1 MHSLLTADHD
11 QFNPARSYFQRTQP
25 AFPILDSLLYQAID
39 PAALASSGVPYGLL
53 GSFVAHSTCYVAEIR
68 PQHKFLWRQVLL
80 LLEDEYRRPTL
91 QTIQL
96 ALITINSRPAIN
108 VGQNTIAMGRLI
120 SAAQLLG
127 LHLDCSRWRIP
138 RSEQILRQ
146 RIWWAILVSDKWRSA
161 LYGRPSK

>member
-1 MHSLLTADHD
+1 VSH
-11 QFNPARSYFQRTQP
+11 
-25 AFPILDSLLYQAID
+25 
-39 PAALASSGVPYGLL
+39 GLV
-53 GSFVAHSTCYVAEIR
+53 GSFVAHSTCYVVEIR
-68 PQHKFLWRQVLL
+68 PHHKFLWRQVLL
-80 LLEDEYRRPTL
+80 SLEDEYRRPTL

-108 VGQNTIAMGRLI
+108 VGQNTIAMGRVSRYGLTGFGSQVNADLFHCLQLI
-120 SAAQLLG
+120 CAAQLLG

-138 RSEQILRQ
+138 RAEQILRH